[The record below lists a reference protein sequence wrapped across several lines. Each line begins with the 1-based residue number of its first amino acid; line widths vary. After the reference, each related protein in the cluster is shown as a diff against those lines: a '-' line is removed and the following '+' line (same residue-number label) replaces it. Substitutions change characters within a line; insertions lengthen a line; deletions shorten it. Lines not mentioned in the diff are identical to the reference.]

1 MFVSAYPLC
10 SFACHTEHSWD
21 QHQPV
26 MACNSMEDKGT
37 EKKKTSPNFVDIC
50 ASGLCC
56 PLKLKAFHHV
66 ISGQLSPARLR
77 AHPSACAVSTRCSTS
92 DICDGYPS
100 EQPSFGANI

>member
-37 EKKKTSPNFVDIC
+37 EGEKKPLPILSIFV
-50 ASGLCC
+50 L
-56 PLKLKAFHHV
+56 V
-66 ISGQLSPARLR
+66 
-77 AHPSACAVSTRCSTS
+77 ACAVH
-92 DICDGYPS
+92 
-100 EQPSFGANI
+100 